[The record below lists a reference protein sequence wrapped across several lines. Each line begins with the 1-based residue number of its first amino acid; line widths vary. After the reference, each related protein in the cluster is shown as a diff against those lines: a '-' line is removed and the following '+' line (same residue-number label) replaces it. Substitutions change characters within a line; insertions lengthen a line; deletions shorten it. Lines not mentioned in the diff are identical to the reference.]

1 MDKAPFFAGV
11 QQELYFL
18 PLALKALAAAEA
30 GELSPQRVLADRIDA
45 EGLGV
50 GHLEGL
56 GLYGTAET
64 DGDGRPLAP
73 GRRMMLPK
81 LADDCLDQLRQLEL
95 IDDGDRVTPK
105 GRECIGDR
113 RVLRE
118 TLSGNYRIAGED
130 GQRRPVARRF
140 RRVCGWIRDAGE
152 ENADD
157 LQSVRYRPA
166 LCLAEFM
173 LLHFW
178 LQQADAKTFG
188 SLSAAQFAYEIVN
201 DRQKALKGLD
211 AGEGGIEY
219 AALVMADAAV
229 DRLEKDWPEAEDKI
243 AAAKSTALMLCN
255 ARVIRPVGL
264 PGGLQWLRPV
274 REWRPGGKRRK
285 RKTQKEGGR

>member
-18 PLALKALAAAEA
+18 PLALEALVAAQGAE
-30 GELSPQRVLADRIDA
+30 PDPRHVLADRIDA

-50 GHLEGL
+50 AHLEGL
-56 GLYGTAET
+56 GLYGTGET

-73 GRRMMLPK
+73 DRRKMLPV
-81 LADDCLDQLRQLEL
+81 LADDCLDQLRQLGL
-95 IDDGDRVTPK
+95 VDDRDRVTPE
-105 GRECIGDR
+105 GRACIGNR
-113 RVLRE
+113 QVLRDA
-118 TLSGNYRIAGED
+118 LSENYRVAGGD
-130 GQRRPVARRF
+130 GQRRRIARRF
-140 RRVCGWIRDAGE
+140 RRVCGWIREEGE

-178 LQQADAKTFG
+178 LREADAELFG
-188 SLSAAQFAYEIVN
+188 SLSAAQFADELVKN
-201 DRQKALKGLD
+201 RRSALGGLD

-219 AALVMADAAV
+219 AALVMADAAA
-229 DRLEKDWPEAEDKI
+229 DWLERAYGEEAEQKI
-243 AAAKSTALMLCN
+243 AAARSSALMLCN

-274 REWRPGGKRRK
+274 REWRPGGKR
-285 RKTQKEGGR
+285 KTKPEDDR